1 MGAKKMN
8 TLNSHHSTKYSPKLG
23 EMVEKQRGMQSFN
36 SQLSTL
42 NSILPL
48 TYLGNI
54 LYYAHLIQNNSI
66 IDIHSHY
73 VKQTY
78 TNRCAIIT
86 ANGIQD
92 LTIPVIK
99 PKEKTPIKDIRISTH
114 DNWQQLH
121 WRAIQ
126 SAYNSTPF
134 FEYFCD
140 DYAHFYEKKWDF
152 LLDFN
157 LEIQQ
162 TTLDLLNFP
171 KIEFS
176 LSNSYIET
184 SNFNTKDLREVINPK
199 KFNVTLYKNLNTPYY
214 QTFDSKFGFTPNL
227 SIIDLLFNMGNEARI
242 YLKNISI

>member
-1 MGAKKMN
+1 MEIPKMK
-8 TLNSHHSTKYSPKLG
+8 TL
-23 EMVEKQRGMQSFN
+23 N

-48 TYLGNI
+48 PYLGNI
-54 LYYAHLIQNNSI
+54 FYYAHLIQGNCI

-73 VKQTY
+73 IKQTY
-78 TNRCAIIT
+78 TNRCTIIT
-86 ANGIQD
+86 SNGIQD

-140 DYAHFYEKKWDF
+140 DYLPFYQKKWDF

-162 TTLDLLNFP
+162 KTLELLNFP
-171 KIEFS
+171 NIEFT
-176 LSNSYIET
+176 LSDSYIEY
-184 SNFNTKDLREVINPK
+184 SNFSTKDLREVINPK

-214 QTFDSKFGFTPNL
+214 QIFDSKFSFTPNL

-242 YLKNISI
+242 YLKSLSNIN

>member
-1 MGAKKMN
+1 MGTQEMK
-8 TLNSHHSTKYSPKLG
+8 TLNSQFYR
-23 EMVEKQRGMQSFN
+23 QRLKDLRFP
-36 SQLSTL
+36 
-42 NSILPL
+42 ILPL

-54 LYYAHLIQNNSI
+54 FYYVHLIQGKCT

-78 TNRCAIIT
+78 TNRCTILST
-86 ANGIQD
+86 NGPQD
-92 LTIPVIK
+92 LTIPIIK
-99 PKEKTPIKDIRISTH
+99 PKEKTPIKDIRISSH

-121 WRAIQ
+121 WRTIH

-140 DYAHFYEKKWDF
+140 DYAPFYEKNWDF

-162 TTLDLLNFP
+162 NTLQLLNFQ
-171 KIEFS
+171 KIEHT
-176 LSNSYIET
+176 LSDSYIEP
-184 SNFNTKDLREVINPK
+184 SNFITKDLREVINPK
-199 KFNVTLYKNLNTPYY
+199 KFNVTLYNELNNPYY
-214 QTFDSKFGFTPNL
+214 QVFNSKFSFTPNL
-227 SIIDLLFNMGNEARI
+227 SIIDLLFNMGNESRI

>member
-1 MGAKKMN
+1 MGTKKIN
-8 TLNSHHSTKYSPKLG
+8 SLNST
-23 EMVEKQRGMQSFN
+23 
-36 SQLSTL
+36 
-42 NSILPL
+42 ILPL

-54 LYYAHLIQNNSI
+54 FYYIHLIKGGCT
-66 IDIHSHY
+66 IDINSHY
-73 VKQTY
+73 IKQTY
-78 TNRCAIIT
+78 TNRCSIIT
-86 ANGIQD
+86 ANGVQD

-99 PKEKTPIKDIRISTH
+99 PKEKTAIKDIRISSH

-140 DYAHFYEKKWDF
+140 DYLPFYLKKWDF
-152 LLDFN
+152 LIDFN

-162 TTLDLLNFP
+162 KTLELLNFH

-199 KFNVTLYKNLNTPYY
+199 KFNVTLYSNLNTPYY

-227 SIIDLLFNMGNEARI
+227 SIIDLLFNMGNESRI
-242 YLKNISI
+242 YLRNLSNTNYKK

>member
-1 MGAKKMN
+1 M
-8 TLNSHHSTKYSPKLG
+8 L
-23 EMVEKQRGMQSFN
+23 
-36 SQLSTL
+36 
-42 NSILPL
+42 LPL

-54 LYYAHLIQNNSI
+54 LYYSHLIEGGCT
-66 IDIHSHY
+66 IDQHSY
-73 VKQTY
+73 YIKQTY
-78 TNRCAIIT
+78 TNRCSILT
-86 ANGIQD
+86 ASGAQD

-99 PKEKTPIKDIRISTH
+99 PREKTPIKDIRISTH

-162 TTLDLLNFP
+162 KTLELLNFT
-171 KIEFS
+171 KIDFS
-176 LSNSYIET
+176 LSDSYIEPT
-184 SNFNTKDLREVINPK
+184 IFNTKDLREVINPK

-227 SIIDLLFNMGNEARI
+227 SIIDLLFNMGNESRI

>member
-1 MGAKKMN
+1 MN
-8 TLNSHHSTKYSPKLG
+8 TPNST
-23 EMVEKQRGMQSFN
+23 
-36 SQLSTL
+36 
-42 NSILPL
+42 ILPL

-54 LYYAHLIQNNSI
+54 LYYIHLIKGECM

-73 VKQTY
+73 IKQTY
-78 TNRCAIIT
+78 TNRCTILST
-86 ANGIQD
+86 NGPQD
-92 LTIPVIK
+92 LTIPIIK
-99 PKEKTPIKDIRISTH
+99 PKEKTAIKDIRISSH

-140 DYAHFYEKKWDF
+140 DYLSFYEKKWDF

-162 TTLDLLNFP
+162 KTLELLNFE
-171 KIEFS
+171 KLES
-176 LSNSYIET
+176 TLSESYIEP
-184 SNFNTKDLREVINPK
+184 SNFIAKDLREVINPK
-199 KFNVTLYKNLNTPYY
+199 KFNVSLYNNLNSPYY
-214 QTFDSKFGFTPNL
+214 QIFDQKFGFTPNL

-242 YLKNISI
+242 YLKKLNE

>member
-1 MGAKKMN
+1 MN
-8 TLNSHHSTKYSPKLG
+8 Y
-23 EMVEKQRGMQSFN
+23 
-36 SQLSTL
+36 
-42 NSILPL
+42 ILPL

-54 LYYAHLIQNNSI
+54 LYYAHLTNNRCT

-73 VKQTY
+73 LKQTY
-78 TNRCAIIT
+78 TNRCSILT
-86 ANGIQD
+86 ASGIQD

-121 WRAIQ
+121 WRTIQ

-140 DYAHFYEKKWDF
+140 DYIPFYEKKWDF

-157 LEIQQ
+157 LKIQEK
-162 TTLDLLNFP
+162 TLELLNFQ
-171 KIEFS
+171 KIELC
-176 LSNSYIET
+176 LSDTYIET

-199 KFNVTLYKNLNTPYY
+199 KFDVSLYNNLNTPYY
-214 QTFDSKFGFTPNL
+214 QIFNQKFGFTPNL

-242 YLKNISI
+242 YLKKINQQSTL

>member
-1 MGAKKMN
+1 MGTKKMK
-8 TLNSHHSTKYSPKLG
+8 TLNST
-23 EMVEKQRGMQSFN
+23 
-36 SQLSTL
+36 
-42 NSILPL
+42 IIPL

-54 LYYAHLIQNNSI
+54 LYYTHLIQGGCT

-78 TNRCAIIT
+78 TNRCTIIT
-86 ANGIQD
+86 ANGRQD
-92 LTIPVIK
+92 LTIPIIK

-121 WRAIQ
+121 WRTIQ

-140 DYAHFYEKKWDF
+140 DYAPFYEKKWDF

-157 LEIQQ
+157 LNIQQ
-162 TTLDLLNFP
+162 KTLELLNFH
-171 KIEFS
+171 KIEFT
-176 LSNSYIET
+176 LSESYIEQA
-184 SNFNTKDLREVINPK
+184 NFITKDLREMINPK
-199 KFNVTLYKNLNTPYY
+199 KFDVSLYNDLTTPYY
-214 QTFDSKFGFTPNL
+214 QNFNQKFGFIPNL

-242 YLKNISI
+242 YLKNLSVTDYKNN